1 MLFDLQVA
9 EIDGWTVLAPVGEL
23 DLASAPQLRQEGM
36 RLVSGGVRQV
46 VLDLGG
52 VDFVDSMGLSVL
64 VGLRKRLTA
73 VGGAL
78 RVARPGD
85 QANRVLELTGLSLA
99 VPIFATLDD
108 ALAPVVSD
116 ADGAG
121 DA

>member
-23 DLASAPQLRQEGM
+23 DLASAPQVRQEGM

-64 VGLRKRLTA
+64 VGLRKRLAT

-85 QANRVLELTGLSLA
+85 QARRVLDLTGLSLA
-99 VPIFATLDD
+99 VPVFDSLDE
-108 ALAPVVSD
+108 ALAPVVLGV
-116 ADGAG
+116 DGTG

>member
-1 MLFDLQVA
+1 
-9 EIDGWTVLAPVGEL
+9 
-23 DLASAPQLRQEGM
+23 M

-64 VGLRKRLTA
+64 VGLRKRLAT

-85 QANRVLELTGLSLA
+85 QARRVLDLTGLSLA
-99 VPIFATLDD
+99 VPVFDSLDE
-108 ALAPVVSD
+108 ALAPVVLGV
-116 ADGAG
+116 DGTG